1 MTQDLPP
8 TPVPDGT
15 PGRRGAGRA
24 VRTPPARASVTFCPD
39 GPVLVRGDVDLRDED
54 GNAVEKPRPT
64 VALCRCGGSAIKP
77 WCDGTHKVNGYRSLD

>member
-1 MTQDLPP
+1 MSQELHRTEVTSDTDAPE
-8 TPVPDGT
+8 
-15 PGRRGAGRA
+15 GRVR
-24 VRTPPARASVTFCPD
+24 RTPAPRASVTFCPD

-54 GNAVEKPRPT
+54 GMPVEKPRPT

>member
-1 MTQDLPP
+1 MTHDPRP
-8 TPVPDGT
+8 TDVTLDTLRAAAPVRSP
-15 PGRRGAGRA
+15 
-24 VRTPPARASVTFCPD
+24 RTRPSVTFCPD

-54 GNAVEKPRPT
+54 GNPLEKPRPT

>member
-1 MTQDLPP
+1 MTQDHRP
-8 TPVPDGT
+8 TPVADGT
-15 PGRRGAGRA
+15 PAPVGGARP

-54 GNAVEKPRPT
+54 GNPLERPRPT